1 MKKLFLLLAVVV
13 MAVACGP
20 RSVEAKVAKYC
31 QDIIEALQD
40 MDIDEAEELI
50 EECDEWMDTLSDE
63 DYDIADEIVS
73 EYEDKIEALYELA
86 ELAEEASDLDW

>member
-1 MKKLFLLLAVVV
+1 MNWSDISIRKYNDIVNVLSDDIDDLDKNLRLLAVI
-13 MAVACGP
+13 
-20 RSVEAKVAKYC
+20 K
-31 QDIIEALQD
+31 D